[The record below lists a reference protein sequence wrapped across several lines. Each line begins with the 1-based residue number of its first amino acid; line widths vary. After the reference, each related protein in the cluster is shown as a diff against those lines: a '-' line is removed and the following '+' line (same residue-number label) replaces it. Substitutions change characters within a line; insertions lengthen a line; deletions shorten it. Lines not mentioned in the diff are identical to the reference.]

1 MYNWSVNTK
10 RLKKDKKKY
19 TIWKLQQ
26 LINFG
31 LGKEKLDQREIK
43 KYFNLLNIDT
53 DKKKFLSFILYGKKP
68 SFD

>member
-31 LGKEKLDQREIK
+31 LAKNKLNQKEIK
-43 KYFNLLNIDT
+43 KYFNLLNIDA
-53 DKKKFLSFILYGKKP
+53 DKRKYLNFILYDEKP
-68 SFD
+68 SIN